1 MTDTFSSTT
10 AHPLPQ
16 PSPVTATALQ
26 PVVNGSPSEP
36 HAPEDEEYTIKCIC
50 TYADDDGST
59 VFCEKCE
66 TWQHIVCYYPDN
78 DVPEF
83 HYCVDCQPRSLD
95 GQSATEQQRRLRAE
109 QADSGDRKQKRPPS
123 KSHKKK
129 VKPQN
134 ATGDQINGWHG
145 HERHDS
151 ASASRD
157 QPPPAKRPKTSHR
170 TSGSMHSTNGT
181 PNLSDSRKRAFS
193 NGQSYPSPIKSPQ
206 DNAYYPNIPK
216 YSMDF
221 LELYERDEGKHN
233 VTWDTENSHT
243 ITAIQKLRA
252 WQQHPHTLTEE
263 TGRTNIEEPFIQSD
277 VPLDRST
284 WPVLTLEQK
293 VNTEFE
299 LNGRHP
305 SWHLLRLQADVR
317 KGDLV
322 GEVRGRVGSLA
333 EYCQD
338 PSNRW
343 QELRHP
349 EPFVFFHPSMPIYID
364 SRREGTIFRYLRR
377 SCHPNVTLK
386 TFATSDNQW
395 HYCFVASDDLQ
406 AGVELTAQW
415 YMEPSNENDPQSEN
429 ERVSRWCSRLLANF
443 GDCACGSNNQCRM
456 APFDR
461 RRPSQALEI
470 HSKSNSKKR
479 KAKARHAIS
488 PMSTGQATNSRAG
501 SENIKIHEEDDYPD
515 SRSVS
520 SSSRSKS
527 QGRDITPS
535 NVGQLDADP
544 VLGAG
549 LTARER
555 RKIAMAEAAFEKVEQ
570 TQQHKK
576 KKRTSGGSTL
586 NTPHAGTSHQLAH
599 SMPNTPNLF
608 GRATYNDT
616 GTSSRFSGSPPPLKP
631 STTRNTSNQSPSKS
645 SAPNTPALLSPY
657 PRPDYVHSAMQTD
670 PDENE
675 RAITPLA
682 KRRRYTTPNQRLL
695 KKVLDERVK
704 FEQDDGA
711 AIDESRFAS
720 PQNLANPKIALK
732 GEDVEME
739 DASAAELSPFQLQSV
754 LSYTSQSPAIAKNT
768 ASTQMNPPL
777 PSQAAHSITSLHA
790 PNGKRLQL
798 NTLPPVPSF
807 ATSATSPSPLSST
820 PGAISM
826 PVPQSPA
833 GSSAGSV
840 SYPGL
845 SNGIITPSPV
855 KKKLSLGDYM
865 SRRSTLATTP
875 SLEKTQLQSFD
886 VPNSALSG
894 AESPMSVTSIS
905 KDTKSTPSVMLKPS
919 DSLKQTANSTACV
932 EEAIVDT
939 PMKDELAID
948 SLAHAVLT
956 PPTTSSFP
964 IPHTTTTNV
973 PTAPPA
979 PFGLPSG
986 TIPPNVANVLSILN
1000 AMNGNQRSPSASS
1013 S

>member
-16 PSPVTATALQ
+16 SFPVTATALQ

-78 DVPEF
+78 DVPEL

-95 GQSATEQQRRLRAE
+95 GQSATERQRRLRAE
-109 QADSGDRKQKRPPS
+109 QADGGDRKQKRPPS

-134 ATGDQINGWHG
+134 ATGDQINGWHS

-206 DNAYYPNIPK
+206 DNAYYSNIPK
-216 YSMDF
+216 YSIDF

-252 WQQHPHTLTEE
+252 WQQQPHTLTEE
-263 TGRTNIEEPFIQSD
+263 TGRTNIEEPFIESD

-284 WPVLTLEQK
+284 WPVLTSEQK
-293 VNTEFE
+293 INTEFE

-322 GEVRGRVGSLA
+322 GEVRGHVGSLA

-415 YMEPSNENDPQSEN
+415 YMEPSNENDPQSESD
-429 ERVSRWCSRLLANF
+429 RVSRWCSRLLANF
-443 GDCACGSNNQCRM
+443 GDCACGSHNQCRM

-461 RRPSQALEI
+461 RRPSQGLEI
-470 HSKSNSKKR
+470 HSKSNGRRR

-501 SENIKIHEEDDYPD
+501 SENIKAHEEDEDPD

-527 QGRDITPS
+527 QGRDLTPS
-535 NVGQLDADP
+535 NIGQLDADP

-555 RKIAMAEAAFEKVEQ
+555 KKIAMAEAAFEKVEQ
-570 TQQHKK
+570 THKK

-586 NTPHAGTSHQLAH
+586 NTPHAGTSHQLGH
-599 SMPNTPNLF
+599 SMPNTPNPF
-608 GRATYNDT
+608 ARVAYTDT

-631 STTRNTSNQSPSKS
+631 STASKASNQSPSKS
-645 SAPNTPALLSPY
+645 SAPNTPSLLSPY

-675 RAITPLA
+675 CARTPLA

-695 KKVLDERVK
+695 HKVLDERVK
-704 FEQDDGA
+704 IEQDDGA
-711 AIDESRFAS
+711 AINVSTIAPS
-720 PQNLANPKIALK
+720 QNLAKPIVKSAQKN
-732 GEDVEME
+732 EDVEME
-739 DASAAELSPFQLQSV
+739 DAPAAELSPLQPQSV
-754 LSYTSQSPAIAKNT
+754 PSDASQSPALATHN
-768 ASTQMNPPL
+768 AGTQMSPPL
-777 PSQAAHSITSLHA
+777 QSQAAHSITSLQA

-807 ATSATSPSPLSST
+807 ANSGASPSPSSST
-820 PGAISM
+820 PGAVLM
-826 PVPQSPA
+826 AVPQSPA
-833 GSSAGSV
+833 GLSIGSL

-845 SNGIITPSPV
+845 SNGIVTPSPV

-875 SLEKTQLQSFD
+875 SLEKTQSQSLE
-886 VPNSALSG
+886 VPTSAPPG
-894 AESPMSVTSIS
+894 AESPPSVSSLS
-905 KDTKSTPSVMLKPS
+905 KDTRSPTSVMPKPS
-919 DSLKQTANSTACV
+919 DSLKQTASSVACV

-939 PMKDELAID
+939 PMKDEPATD
-948 SLAHAVLT
+948 PLAHGVLT
-956 PPTTSSFP
+956 PPTASNFP
-964 IPHTTTTNV
+964 IPQTTTTNV
-973 PTAPPA
+973 AAAPPA

-986 TIPPNVANVLSILN
+986 TIAPNVANVLSILN
-1000 AMNGNQRSPSASS
+1000 AMQGKQRSPSASS